1 MNYAKKITSLLL
13 LIASF
18 SLSAQ
23 QYSKIT
29 YIHTDPDGTP
39 FAATD
44 EQGNLEWKIE
54 HYPFGR
60 EFENTSQDRNN
71 NISYAGKP
79 YDEEIGLSYFGGR
92 WYDPD
97 SGRFTGIDPMPVQP
111 NDFKSFNR
119 YAYGFNN
126 PYKYHDPDGNFAF
139 LIPLAIYASNGLA
152 IAGAGAGGYA
162 LGSSGY
168 DLYSGRKTAGEAAK
182 SAAIGVVEGAVLR
195 GSGSAVLKITNKVSD
210 NIAGDLALKAHSML
224 DPIAQKFKTTAVGR
238 LENGK
243 LGIASSDKNLPKA
256 QRQFAEDNNLQ
267 IINGQGHA
275 EETLINAGAKHV
287 DASRGVCSDCQNLMN
302 TNNVTTNTKFTGKKS
317 RKRK

>member
-1 MNYAKKITSLLL
+1 MNYAKKIASLLL

-18 SLSAQ
+18 SISAQ

-29 YIHTDPDGTP
+29 YIHSDPDGTP

-44 EQGNLEWKIE
+44 EEGNLEWKIE

-71 NISYAGKP
+71 DISYAGKP

-139 LIPLAIYASNGLA
+139 LIPLAIYAGQGLA
-152 IAGAGAGGYA
+152 VAGAGLSGHAIGT
-162 LGSSGY
+162 SGY

-182 SAAIGVVEGAVLR
+182 SAAIGVVEGAVLK
-195 GSGSAVLKITNKVSD
+195 GAGGVL
-210 NIAGDLALKAHSML
+210 LKAGR
-224 DPIAQKFKTTAVGR
+224 KFQAAHDGVH
-238 LENGK
+238 
-243 LGIASSDKNLPKA
+243 I
-256 QRQFAEDNNLQ
+256 FA
-267 IINGQGHA
+267 
-275 EETLINAGAKHV
+275 
-287 DASRGVCSDCQNLMN
+287 
-302 TNNVTTNTKFTGKKS
+302 
-317 RKRK
+317 